1 MPAFEYRALDASGA
15 NKKGII
21 EADSGRQAR
30 QLLRDQQ
37 LFPLDVKQTREKTK
51 AANARR
57 SFGGSRVSI
66 ADLALFV
73 RHLATL
79 IQSGIPLEEALA
91 ATAKHTRKAY
101 LKRVILDLR
110 ARVLEGHS
118 LADGLNEHPQVF
130 NPVFRALVSSGEK
143 SGDLGLILDQLAD
156 YTEDSQKLRGVIVQA
171 AMYPIVLCFVALSVI
186 AALMTYVVPKVT
198 AQFAHYDQAL
208 PLLTRILI
216 TLSDGLA
223 ENWHYM
229 AMIIVALAFAIKWWL
244 SSPERRLR
252 ADKAILKVPLWGLLM
267 LELDSS
273 RMLRTLSIL
282 MSSGVPFLET
292 LKVACDTLANQHL
305 KKSMATVRE
314 QVREGKSF
322 SRCLQDEAELPP
334 LAIYMIASGEA
345 SGEMEA
351 MTQRAA
357 SNLERELQARVQMF
371 VSLFEPLLIV
381 VLGGVVLSIVLAIML
396 PILQLNNLTQF

>member
-1 MPAFEYRALDASGA
+1 MPAFEYRALDSAGA
-15 NKKGII
+15 NKKGMI
-21 EADSGRQAR
+21 EADSSRQAR
-30 QLLRDQQ
+30 QMLRDQQ
-37 LFPLDVKQTREKTK
+37 LFPIDLKQTRDKTR
-51 AANARR
+51 ADNARR
-57 SFGGSRVSI
+57 NFAGSRVGI

-91 ATAKHTRKAY
+91 ATAKHTRKPY
-101 LKRVILDLR
+101 LKRVVLDLR

-118 LADGLNEHPQVF
+118 LADGLNEHPRVF

-171 AMYPIVLCFVALSVI
+171 AMYPVVLMFVALAVV
-186 AALMTYVVPKVT
+186 AALMTFVVPKVT

-208 PLLTRILI
+208 PTLTRVLI
-216 TLSDGLA
+216 ALSEGLIA
-223 ENWHYM
+223 NWLY
-229 AMIIVALAFAIKWWL
+229 IIIGVIAVAAVGRWWL
-244 SSPERRLR
+244 SSPGNRLK
-252 ADKAILKVPLWGLLM
+252 ADKAILKLPLWGLLM
-267 LELDSS
+267 LELDAA
-273 RMLRTLSIL
+273 RMLRTLAIL

-292 LKVACDTLANQHL
+292 LKVACDTLGNTHL
-305 KKSMATVRE
+305 KKSMALVRE

-357 SNLERELQARVQMF
+357 TNLERELQQRVQMF
-371 VSLFEPLLIV
+371 VSLFEPLLIM

>member
-1 MPAFEYRALDASGA
+1 MPAFEYRALDAAGA
-15 NKKGII
+15 NKKGMI

-37 LFPLDVKQTREKTK
+37 LFPLEVKQTRDKTR
-51 AANARR
+51 AANAQR
-57 SFGGSRVSI
+57 SFGGSKVAI

-91 ATAKHTRKAY
+91 ATAKHTRKTY
-101 LKRVILDLR
+101 LKRVVLNLR
-110 ARVLEGHS
+110 ERVLEGHS
-118 LADGLNEHPQVF
+118 LADGLNEHPRVF
-130 NPVFRALVSSGEK
+130 NPVFRALVTSGEK
-143 SGDLGLILDQLAD
+143 SGDLGLILEQLAD
-156 YTEDSQKLRGVIVQA
+156 YTEDSQKLRGVIVQS
-171 AMYPIVLCFVALSVI
+171 AMYPLVLCFVAMAVI

-198 AQFAHYDQAL
+198 AQFSHYDQAL
-208 PLLTRILI
+208 PLLTRVLI

-223 ENWHYM
+223 NNWPYM
-229 AMIIVALAFAIKWWL
+229 IVGIIALALAARWWL
-244 SSPERRLR
+244 SAPERRLKSDR
-252 ADKAILKVPLWGLLM
+252 LILKLPLWGLLM
-267 LELDSS
+267 LELDAA
-273 RMLRTLSIL
+273 RMLRTLAIL

-292 LKVACDTLANQHL
+292 LKVACDTLGNSHL
-305 KKSMATVRE
+305 KKSMARVRQ

-334 LAIYMIASGEA
+334 MAIYMIASGEA